1 MDKIHEDSVARG
13 NPAFTEKKLEQ
24 WMIAQVQDRRIEE
37 FKFLS
42 NKEFVDNLIGACD
55 CSTLD
60 AKTSELKIAEKHLK
74 SFLSKNTSFVEKLAN
89 ISTDVDDDN
98 KGLANHLLDH
108 LFKNMSSKNSR
119 LSPIAKNTYDQQLED
134 LRENLT
140 KKILAF
146 KDKLSSGKLSAL
158 DSDDHL
164 ILDLILEIPTKFDDI
179 LKSKFTNHDDQFEV
193 DDKIEDF
200 VEKLGKRKSI
210 FEFRK
215 TCIDQA
221 EIYANKAKEIQAS
234 PAKSS
239 QGR

>member
-1 MDKIHEDSVARG
+1 
-13 NPAFTEKKLEQ
+13 
-24 WMIAQVQDRRIEE
+24 
-37 FKFLS
+37 
-42 NKEFVDNLIGACD
+42 
-55 CSTLD
+55 
-60 AKTSELKIAEKHLK
+60 
-74 SFLSKNTSFVEKLAN
+74 
-89 ISTDVDDDN
+89 
-98 KGLANHLLDH
+98 
-108 LFKNMSSKNSR
+108 MSSKNSR
-119 LSPIAKNTYDQQLED
+119 LSSIAKVTYDQQLED
-134 LRENLT
+134 LKENLT

-146 KDKLSSGKLSAL
+146 KDKLSNGKLSAL